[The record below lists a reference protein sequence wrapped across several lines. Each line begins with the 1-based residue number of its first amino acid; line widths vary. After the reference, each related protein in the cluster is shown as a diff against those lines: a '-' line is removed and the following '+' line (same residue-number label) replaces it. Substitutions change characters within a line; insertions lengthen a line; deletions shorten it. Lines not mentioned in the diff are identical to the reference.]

1 MKEKSKYPGS
11 SYLKWRE
18 QKKEFSKRS
27 YTCSCHS
34 ASLQPPYFVA
44 MAALGV
50 ASIPY
55 AFFIYFRF
63 REVLWKNL
71 QNHGI
76 IPLLENYNERKLQ
89 KTLENSNRPRHE
101 QERPHPP
108 GKNHQQHRSK
118 NEQRRRR
125 FHGKLT
131 ENMHRLGLRDWRYY
145 GSECGYGRVKNE

>member
-76 IPLLENYNERKLQ
+76 IPLLENYNEPSYKKLWKILIDRDMNKSDLIRQAKITSNIVAKMSKGEDVSMESLRKICIALDCEIGDIMEVNAG
-89 KTLENSNRPRHE
+89 TGE
-101 QERPHPP
+101 
-108 GKNHQQHRSK
+108 
-118 NEQRRRR
+118 
-125 FHGKLT
+125 
-131 ENMHRLGLRDWRYY
+131 
-145 GSECGYGRVKNE
+145 